1 MTFTPQVLKD
11 PRSVVV
17 GQGALDAADVL
28 GTGAVQKSQN
38 AERKQQRPGADVRP
52 CPPTLKDL
60 ARYVGS
66 KGAASLV
73 GSGVEA
79 DLVRPKTMRDGQFS
93 SVELPPLSLA
103 LLDPNSYGVSKG
115 GGGTEVGGATA
126 AFETQ
131 IVTSKQESVGG
142 KVRGM
147 PLVLKEGSAAEE
159 HVTSEE
165 QPGGVTLI
173 APLRAVNDPVDQ
185 ISVRGRGSAKDGV
198 MEVTLARLE
207 ALGGEQRAEVGLRLE
222 SPALNSALTC
232 GVFSGAV
239 AVAEEGRNAER
250 LGKAVT
256 AQRKPIDDMRS
267 LLSLD
272 PQDQGRVG
280 RNNELCTEREK
291 VEGRKAM
298 ARSCSRAPQAPTSQ
312 APARGR
318 LKRAFLSAISERY
331 TGEERKNATDLAVR
345 SLSPESE
352 CLDRLGVRGQGCSG
366 RVVIV
371 RSTIGGVF
379 ALKEVPEVSSLFAL
393 VEEYSGG
400 SRRP

>member
-1 MTFTPQVLKD
+1 M
-11 PRSVVV
+11 
-17 GQGALDAADVL
+17 
-28 GTGAVQKSQN
+28 QKSQN
-38 AERKQQRPGADVRP
+38 AERKEQRPGADVRP
-52 CPPTLKDL
+52 CPPTLKDP

-66 KGAASLV
+66 KGAASPV

-79 DLVRPKTMRDGQFS
+79 NLVRPKTMRDGQFS

-103 LLDPNSYGVSKG
+103 PLDPNSYGVSRG
-115 GGGTEVGGATA
+115 EGGTELEWATA

-147 PLVLKEGSAAEE
+147 PLVLKEGNAAEE
-159 HVTSEE
+159 HATSEE

-173 APLRAVNDPVDQ
+173 TPLRAVNDPMDQ
-185 ISVRGRGSAKDGV
+185 ISVSGRGSAKDGV
-198 MEVTLARLE
+198 VGVTLARLE
-207 ALGGEQRAEVGLRLE
+207 ALGGEQSAEVGLRLE
-222 SPALNSALTC
+222 SPALNGAITC

-239 AVAEEGRNAER
+239 AVAEEGGNGEI
-250 LGKAVT
+250 LGKAVA
-256 AQRKPIDDMRS
+256 AQRKPVDEMRP
-267 LLSLD
+267 LLSLVL
-272 PQDQGRVG
+272 QDQGRVG
-280 RNNELCTEREK
+280 RDNELCTEREK
-291 VEGRKAM
+291 VEARKAT
-298 ARSCSRAPQAPTSQ
+298 ARLSSRAPQAPTSQ

-371 RSTIGGVF
+371 RSVIGRIF
-379 ALKEVPEVSSLFAL
+379 ALKEVPEVSSLFVL
-393 VEEYSGG
+393 VGVL
-400 SRRP
+400 RVVKTTVM